1 MSDMLQ
7 QIINLLRQMTYL
19 LQQYKTLVKDDL
31 SGPLEEVVNLP
42 ELRPVPPEIRV
53 NEFNLCEQVDA
64 FDNDGWWIG
73 MVTAKI
79 GRKMAKLQ
87 TKQDWTKQ
95 VASAPVQLGGSS
107 WGLELPFCD
116 LSNDCSSVPNPTAK
130 PRKVVGPGLAYDFG
144 SKEKHDPRPQ
154 RRNDVDP
161 PPQIMPSAYC
171 YDRSGVVKQET
182 PIETERRG
190 YINSHVK
197 SMAPY
202 GMAAK
207 LALDIAINIDNNP
220 FYMMR
225 AGVTKPNRVDG
236 LITIDTNL
244 LQAKSQY
251 GGIGVAAAAA
261 TTVAT
266 HTKVGTVQYD
276 MSRMY

>member
-1 MSDMLQ
+1 MW
-7 QIINLLRQMTYL
+7 YL
-19 LQQYKTLVKDDL
+19 YLNKQYIVQYKTLVKDDL

-42 ELRPVPPEIRV
+42 ELWPVPPEIRV
-53 NEFNLCEQVDA
+53 NEFNLCDQVDA

-73 MVTAKI
+73 MVTVKI
-79 GRKMAKLQ
+79 GRKYAVYFENFGVECVCHVKDLRVH
-87 TKQDWTKQ
+87 QDWIDGKW
-95 VASAPVQLGGSS
+95 VSS
-107 WGLELPFCD
+107 KETEINCD

-171 YDRSGVVKQET
+171 YDRSGVVKQER
-182 PIETERRG
+182 PVETERRG
-190 YINSHVK
+190 YMNSHVK

-207 LALDIAINIDNNP
+207 FALDIAINIDNNP

-225 AGVTKPNRVDG
+225 AGVTKPNRVEG